1 MKYVTPEVLAATLGF
16 ILLTNVL
23 VSGIAIYTSLYR
35 EVPIGICACQESQK
49 DSDFQEG
56 YN

>member
-1 MKYVTPEVLAATLGF
+1 MKYVTPQFLSAALGF
-16 ILLTNVL
+16 ILLINVL

-35 EVPIGICACQESQK
+35 EIPIGICACAESQK